1 MRNWKTLAIV
11 AVLLAGGLL
20 LGATWNAGYEGSPAG
35 TDLASDLDT
44 FIQSFKADVRK
55 RLGVEHI
62 FGTGTDDNGL
72 HTMGSARGFAQNA
85 APTNI
90 SGSGAYNNAADS
102 FDALPLSTDEIG
114 ATTRDIGAGRLW
126 ADLDGVDTGTSST
139 PDDNQLKVWNETTNL
154 FVEVKARDVGGA
166 GIGASNLVYNGNFE
180 VTDGT
185 GLVAST
191 TAPAGWSNLSTST
204 IAYTDPTAVSEGEGL
219 ALKTTAAGGADEGVR
234 KALANLKASTAY
246 VFRVR
251 VRATAGDTCNLNVAD
266 GTTTVN
272 DVSLTTGAFETL
284 EAVLT
289 TTAVPATVNMDL
301 RSTLDTD
308 VCEWAHAT
316 VFEQYATVPTPGV
329 VACWDTDTTATS
341 DAYTTVATWVD
352 GLVSCEVTVPGPG
365 YIIQVDGTL
374 VADNDVGNSTEVLAV
389 RLREEGVT
397 VDLKTGFAAADSDNA
412 NRFEDIVSVPVK
424 YVNVNPTP
432 GTTYTYT
439 LEASPGAGSGGNP
452 SWDRNLGDDGVDDLN
467 DGALLATNLRV
478 LLIPV
483 R

>member
-1 MRNWKTLAIV
+1 
-11 AVLLAGGLL
+11 
-20 LGATWNAGYEGSPAG
+20 
-35 TDLASDLDT
+35 
-44 FIQSFKADVRK
+44 
-55 RLGVEHI
+55 
-62 FGTGTDDNGL
+62 
-72 HTMGSARGFAQNA
+72 
-85 APTNI
+85 
-90 SGSGAYNNAADS
+90 
-102 FDALPLSTDEIG
+102 
-114 ATTRDIGAGRLW
+114 
-126 ADLDGVDTGTSST
+126 
-139 PDDNQLKVWNETTNL
+139 
-154 FVEVKARDVGGA
+154 
-166 GIGASNLVYNGNFE
+166 
-180 VTDGT
+180 
-185 GLVAST
+185 
-191 TAPAGWSNLSTST
+191 
-204 IAYTDPTAVSEGEGL
+204 
-219 ALKTTAAGGADEGVR
+219 
-234 KALANLKASTAY
+234 
-246 VFRVR
+246 
-251 VRATAGDTCNLNVAD
+251 
-266 GTTTVN
+266 
-272 DVSLTTGAFETL
+272 
-284 EAVLT
+284 
-289 TTAVPATVNMDL
+289 
-301 RSTLDTD
+301 
-308 VCEWAHAT
+308 
-316 VFEQYATVPTPGV
+316 V

>member
-1 MRNWKTLAIV
+1 
-11 AVLLAGGLL
+11 
-20 LGATWNAGYEGSPAG
+20 
-35 TDLASDLDT
+35 
-44 FIQSFKADVRK
+44 
-55 RLGVEHI
+55 
-62 FGTGTDDNGL
+62 
-72 HTMGSARGFAQNA
+72 
-85 APTNI
+85 
-90 SGSGAYNNAADS
+90 
-102 FDALPLSTDEIG
+102 
-114 ATTRDIGAGRLW
+114 
-126 ADLDGVDTGTSST
+126 
-139 PDDNQLKVWNETTNL
+139 
-154 FVEVKARDVGGA
+154 
-166 GIGASNLVYNGNFE
+166 
-180 VTDGT
+180 
-185 GLVAST
+185 
-191 TAPAGWSNLSTST
+191 
-204 IAYTDPTAVSEGEGL
+204 
-219 ALKTTAAGGADEGVR
+219 
-234 KALANLKASTAY
+234 
-246 VFRVR
+246 

-329 VACWDTDTTATS
+329 VSCWDTDTTATS

-374 VADNDVGNSTEVLAV
+374 VADNDVNGQTEALAV

-397 VDLKTGFAAADSDNA
+397 VDLKIGYASNDSDNA

-439 LEASPGAGSGGNP
+439 LEASPGAGAGNP
-452 SWDRNLGDDGVDDLN
+452 SWDRNLGDDAVSDLD
-467 DGALLATNLRV
+467 DGANLATNLRV